1 MATTVQLP
9 RTPRRRRRFVGPV
22 LVTGGIAV
30 LVVGV
35 IALLIVLKPSR
46 NNADDIPRFDYP
58 TLDVAAGAGVPYA
71 VAVTA
76 PPDWTTRLAAGT
88 DIPERTLR
96 AYVDAAAAVTKRTPG
111 CHLTWSTLAGVGRI
125 ESHHGRMGG
134 SNVGQDGVLT
144 APIIGVALDGS
155 PGVKAIRDTDGG
167 RLDGDAEWD
176 RAVGFMQ
183 FLPSTWAK
191 YAARASGDGKA
202 ADPQN
207 VDDSALTAGRY
218 LCATGGDL
226 GTGKGWWKG
235 VLTYN
240 NSYEYGRD
248 VFSAADAYARE
259 AVTLAR
265 SAR

>member
-1 MATTVQLP
+1 VATTVQLP
-9 RTPRRRRRFVGPV
+9 RAPRRRRRFVGPV
-22 LVTGGIAV
+22 LVVGGLVV

-35 IALLIVLKPSR
+35 IALLVALKPTRDTS
-46 NNADDIPRFDYP
+46 ADIPRFDYP

-71 VAVTA
+71 TAVTA
-76 PPDWTTRLAAGT
+76 PDWVTRLAGAT

-96 AYVDAAAAVTKRTPG
+96 AYVQAAATITQRTPG
-111 CHLTWSTLAGVGRI
+111 CHLTWSTLAGVGRV

-134 SNVGQDGVLT
+134 STVGQDGVLT
-144 APIIGVALDGS
+144 VPIIGVALDGS
-155 PGVKAIRDTDGG
+155 PGVKAIKDTDGG
-167 RLDGDAEWD
+167 RLDGDTQWD

-183 FLPSTWAK
+183 FLPSTWVK
-191 YAARASGDGKA
+191 YAARASGDGRP

-218 LCATGGDL
+218 LCATGGNL
-226 GTGKGWWKG
+226 GTGPGWWKG

-259 AVTLAR
+259 AAR
-265 SAR
+265 V